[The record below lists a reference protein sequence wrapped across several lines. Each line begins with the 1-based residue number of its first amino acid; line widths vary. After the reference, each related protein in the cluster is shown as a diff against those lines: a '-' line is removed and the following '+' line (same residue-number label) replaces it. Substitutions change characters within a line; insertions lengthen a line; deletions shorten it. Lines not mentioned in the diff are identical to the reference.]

1 MQFKTK
7 VNKLLINQIVYFQN
21 IEAKTKPVPKEYSA
35 ILIYLF
41 CWSSTFLAKA
51 IPSIAQPNKSKNC

>member
-21 IEAKTKPVPKEYSA
+21 TEAKTKPAPKE
-35 ILIYLF
+35 
-41 CWSSTFLAKA
+41 
-51 IPSIAQPNKSKNC
+51 